1 MAEDKNKMNNNT
13 AATMSSD
20 EIMLKYD
27 KESSF
32 RRLEG
37 VPAKLVFLICVGWSL
52 FQLYTGLFGTFP
64 STLQRAPHLAAG
76 MSLVYLLYPAYG
88 RPGRPSRS
96 TTIFSRSSVS
106 AAELT
111 TS

>member
-32 RRLEG
+32 RR
-37 VPAKLVFLICVGWSL
+37 
-52 FQLYTGLFGTFP
+52 
-64 STLQRAPHLAAG
+64 
-76 MSLVYLLYPAYG
+76 
-88 RPGRPSRS
+88 
-96 TTIFSRSSVS
+96 
-106 AAELT
+106 
-111 TS
+111 